1 VYNNLFEQ
9 LANNPSRNFKIDL
22 LTKYSGDKTLKK
34 IIFLALD
41 PFTQFYI
48 RKIPK
53 YSPAKNEQADSLDSV
68 LDSLY
73 ILSTRQATGNAGI
86 EFLTNLLSVLTE
98 DDAKVLERVIKKD
111 LNCGVSTAT
120 VNTVWKNLIP
130 EFPVMLCSA
139 FEQKLVD
146 NIKFPAIV
154 QRKEDGMRFNAIVKR
169 NSCEFRSRNGKQIE
183 LLGELEKEF
192 ITLANGEEV
201 VFDGELLVVSDTGEI
216 LDRQAGNGLLS
227 SMNKYSDKLSKMEST
242 LCALTKELQKVQ
254 EGKIRKLK
262 KEIEELKQKYK
273 EETKK
278 VNATIWDKIPYSDF
292 VTGKCTI
299 PYEKRFESLGD
310 LTKFSKIHLVET
322 RFVNS
327 IEEASETFRDY
338 LSNGFEGIILKDEK
352 GIWEN
357 KRAKHQVKFKEV
369 LECDLKIV
377 DIQEGTGK
385 YENMLGAII
394 CETSD
399 GLLRVSVGSGFND
412 EQRKMLI
419 NENLLDKIVTIKYNT
434 KIQNKA
440 GENSLFLPIFV
451 EIRDDKDVADNFN
464 GVK

>member
-1 VYNNLFEQ
+1 MYNNLFEQ

-201 VFDGELLVVSDTGEI
+201 VFDGELLVVSDSGEI
-216 LDRQAGNGLLS
+216 LDRQSGNGIL
-227 SMNKYSDKLSKMEST
+227 NKANKGTIKL
-242 LCALTKELQKVQ
+242 
-254 EGKIRKLK
+254 
-262 KEIEELKQKYK
+262 EEA
-273 EETKK
+273 KK
-278 VNATIWDKIPYSDF
+278 VNATIWDKIPYEDF
-292 VTGKCTI
+292 VTGKCPI
-299 PYEKRFESLGD
+299 PYEKRFASIED
-310 LTKFSKIHLVET
+310 LSSFPKIHPVET

-357 KRAKHQVKFKEV
+357 KRAKHQIKFKEV

-412 EQRKMLI
+412 EQRKILI